1 MDGNWLQDVGFK
13 LQDLIAG
20 FMGGLVNAFV
30 FNRVSPVAVV
40 GSIVV
45 GALSANYL
53 GEPAAKYV
61 SAHILDVSEGV
72 ASFLIGLGGM
82 GLMQGISGTVSAWK
96 FGGGRSNND
105 RPSGTN

>member
-1 MDGNWLQDVGFK
+1 MDGNWLQDIGFR

-20 FMGGLVNAFV
+20 FMGGLVNAFI
-30 FNRVSPVAVV
+30 FNRVSPLAVV

-61 SAHILDVSEGV
+61 TLHIVELGEGV

-82 GLMQGISGTVSAWK
+82 GLMQGIAGTVSAWR
-96 FGGGRSNND
+96 FGGKSGND